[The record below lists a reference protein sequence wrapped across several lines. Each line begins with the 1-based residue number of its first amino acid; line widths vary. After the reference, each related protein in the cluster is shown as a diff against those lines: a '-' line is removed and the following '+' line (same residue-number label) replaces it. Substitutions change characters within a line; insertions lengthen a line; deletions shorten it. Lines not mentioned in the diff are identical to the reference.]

1 MDAAKLKEN
10 VQEMGRTVQAQVSE
24 NFERVK
30 DTVQQNLRGG
40 TDQTRNVLGTL
51 NEDFGS
57 FVRESPVLAL
67 GGAFAVGYLVAKI
80 ARSFR

>member
-10 VQEMGRTVQAQVSE
+10 VQEMGRTVQSQVSE
-24 NFERVK
+24 NFGRVK
-30 DTVQQNLRGG
+30 DAVQENLRGSA
-40 TDQTRNVLGTL
+40 DQTRNVLGTL
-51 NEDFGS
+51 NQDFGS

-80 ARSFR
+80 ARTFR